1 MSDMSQ
7 VIVAKSDQINA
18 GDLVGISRTV
28 KVAAVNV
35 QPGTEQ
41 PVAVKIEGDNKVFR
55 PCKSM
60 SRVLVAAWGADSAKY
75 AGRSMTLYCDP
86 DVLWAGMK
94 VGGIRISHMSHID
107 GPITLALAENKKNRK
122 LFTVKPLQQRANT
135 PAASLPDAAA
145 VTPSTDAGQSTG
157 AASNEDKEAATRDWA
172 RKTLALIDAAETRE
186 ELDQL
191 MAKRATGL
199 EKVRGVLKTLADEID
214 AVAALKKS
222 FLSGIVALDADAP
235 GLDGDG
241 YDPAAA

>member
-28 KVAAVNV
+28 RVASVNV

-41 PVAVKIEGDNKVFR
+41 PVAVKIEGDNKVYR

-60 SRVLVAAWGADSAKY
+60 SRVLVAAWGPDSAKY

-107 GPITLALAENKKNRK
+107 SPITLALAENKKNRK
-122 LFTVKPLQQRANT
+122 LFTVKPLQQRTAT
-135 PAASLPDAAA
+135 PAAATSPAAA
-145 VTPSTDAGQSTG
+145 ANAPPTDAGRLPTG
-157 AASNEDKEAATRDWA
+157 AAFNEDVAKGWT
-172 RKTLALIDAAETRE
+172 DACLNAIGDASDR
-186 ELDQL
+186 
-191 MAKRATGL
+191 
-199 EKVRGVLKTLADEID
+199 D
-214 AVAALKKS
+214 AVLELEERAKVKLKNRADLLPLVTAAVSAKLA
-222 FLSGIVALDADAP
+222 F
-235 GLDGDG
+235 LDGLNGSTPADDG
-241 YDPAAA
+241 FGEGDA

>member
-7 VIVAKSDQINA
+7 IIIAKSDQVNA

-28 KVAAVNV
+28 RIASVNV

-41 PVAVKIEGDNKVFR
+41 PVAIKLDGDSKVYR

-107 GPITLALAENKKNRK
+107 STITLALAENKKNRK
-122 LFTVKPLQQRANT
+122 LFTVKPLPTQRANSPAVAT
-135 PAASLPDAAA
+135 PPATAAD
-145 VTPSTDAGQSTG
+145 TPSTSAEQPSG
-157 AASNEDKEAATRDWA
+157 AAPTDDKIAASREWLA
-172 RKTLALIDAAETRE
+172 KTAALIDACEDRASLAE
-186 ELDQL
+186 LQV
-191 MAKRATGL
+191 KRASGL
-199 EKVRGVLKTLADEID
+199 AKVRDVLEAE
-214 AVAALKKS
+214 
-222 FLSGIVALDADAP
+222 ADAIAAAFAVKVQFFA

-241 YDPAAA
+241 FEPEY

>member
-28 KVAAVNV
+28 RIASVNV

-41 PVAVKIEGDNKVFR
+41 PVAIKIEGDKKVFR

-60 SRVLVAAWGADSAKY
+60 SRVLVAAWGPDSAKY

-122 LFTVKPLQQRANT
+122 LFTVKPLATERANS
-135 PAASLPDAAA
+135 PAVVPPATAAD
-145 VTPSTDAGQSTG
+145 TPSTDAGQSTG
-157 AASNEDKEAATRDWA
+157 AASNPADETLQKVNQS
-172 RKTLALIDAAETRE
+172 RKWTDATLALIDEAETRADLAE
-186 ELDQL
+186 VQT
-191 MAKRATGL
+191 KRADA
-199 EKVRGVLKTLADEID
+199 LARLRPNMPNMAAEID
-214 AVAALKKS
+214 AAYALKLAY
-222 FLSGIVALDADAP
+222 FDRADGGAL
-235 GLDGDG
+235 
-241 YDPAAA
+241 

>member
-28 KVAAVNV
+28 RIASVNV

-41 PVAVKIEGDNKVFR
+41 PVAIKIEGDKKVFR

-60 SRVLVAAWGADSAKY
+60 SRVLVAAWGPDSAKY

-122 LFTVKPLQQRANT
+122 LFTVKPLPQQRANS
-135 PAASLPDAAA
+135 PAVVPPATAAE
-145 VTPSTDAGQSTG
+145 TPSTDAEQLPTG
-157 AASNEDKEAATRDWA
+157 AASNKDKASDWLGTYIADLGDCLTQQDVIALNERHTRALGKLAKERPELSQIATDASAARYEALAEAA
-172 RKTLALIDAAETRE
+172 E
-186 ELDQL
+186 
-191 MAKRATGL
+191 
-199 EKVRGVLKTLADEID
+199 
-214 AVAALKKS
+214 
-222 FLSGIVALDADAP
+222 
-235 GLDGDG
+235 
-241 YDPAAA
+241 Y

>member
-18 GDLVGISRTV
+18 GDLFGISRTV
-28 KVAAVNV
+28 KVASVNV

-41 PVAVKIEGDNKVFR
+41 PVAVKIEGDNKVYR

-75 AGRSMTLYCDP
+75 AGRSMTLYNDP

-122 LFTVKPLQQRANT
+122 LFTVKPLQQRQNT
-135 PAASLPDAAA
+135 PAAALPAAA
-145 VTPSTDAGQSTG
+145 
-157 AASNEDKEAATRDWA
+157 
-172 RKTLALIDAAETRE
+172 
-186 ELDQL
+186 
-191 MAKRATGL
+191 
-199 EKVRGVLKTLADEID
+199 
-214 AVAALKKS
+214 
-222 FLSGIVALDADAP
+222 ADAP
-235 GLDGDG
+235 GMKPRQPDPAQAYFDNVSEMVSEATDRVTLGEIEARARVKLANRGELLEALLPLIAAKLAFLDGLDAGQGDG
-241 YDPAAA
+241 EAE

>member
-28 KVAAVNV
+28 KVASVNV

-41 PVAVKIEGDNKVFR
+41 PVAVKIEGDSKVYR

-75 AGRSMTLYCDP
+75 AGRSMTLYNDP

-122 LFTVKPLQQRANT
+122 LFTVKPLQQPAADT
-135 PAASLPDAAA
+135 PA
-145 VTPSTDAGQSTG
+145 T
-157 AASNEDKEAATRDWA
+157 NNNDKAQAWA
-172 RKTLALIDAAETRE
+172 IQTLALIDTADTRADLAELQT
-186 ELDQL
+186 
-191 MAKRATGL
+191 KRAAGL
-199 EKVRGVLKTLADEID
+199 AKVRDVLPDVATQID
-214 AVAALKKS
+214 AAFAAKLA
-222 FLSGIVALDADAP
+222 FLDGLDAGQGDAERE
-235 GLDGDG
+235 G
-241 YDPAAA
+241 

>member
-28 KVAAVNV
+28 RIASVNV

-41 PVAVKIEGDNKVFR
+41 PVAIKIEGDKKVFR

-60 SRVLVAAWGADSAKY
+60 SRVLVAAWGPDSAKY

-94 VGGIRISHMSHID
+94 VGGIRISYMSHID

-122 LFTVKPLQQRANT
+122 LFTVKPLATERANS
-135 PAASLPDAAA
+135 PAAPPPSAAA
-145 VTPSTDAGQSTG
+145 DTPSTDAGQSTG
-157 AASNEDKEAATRDWA
+157 AASNEDKASDWLGTYIADLGDCLTQQDVIALNERHTRALGKLAKERPELSQIATDSSAARYEA
-172 RKTLALIDAAETRE
+172 LAET
-186 ELDQL
+186 
-191 MAKRATGL
+191 
-199 EKVRGVLKTLADEID
+199 
-214 AVAALKKS
+214 
-222 FLSGIVALDADAP
+222 
-235 GLDGDG
+235 
-241 YDPAAA
+241 PAEQEY